1 MLAADKL
8 LLQSNVKQRSI
19 ELREKELKLFN
30 SNFSAVGTQAAIM
43 AGFTLTSF
51 VEIDLPPEK
60 HLAKA
65 LLHFFVTTS
74 ICINFVTVAMVTFV
88 TVWGGGKALR
98 GQDGSMDYAV
108 DEMNNERTFIVRQA
122 AARPN
127 PSLARTCLDPNC
139 PKKEGVNIHM
149 RLLCDVFAVHLVWR
163 GHPGDAGLPPSGRVG
178 LDGARDCRHRLMH
191 HHVYRLPGHLGGASR
206 AHALL
211 PKGGGHYQLRGAE
224 GGLPHAGRPQAQQW
238 RRGREQGHVV
248 LGRMRERIYS
258 ERRALC

>member
-127 PSLARTCLDPNC
+127 PSLARIPRSELPEKGRRD
-139 PKKEGVNIHM
+139 IHM
-149 RLLCDVFAVHLVWR
+149 RLLCVCLR
-163 GHPGDAGLPPSGRVG
+163 SSP
-178 LDGARDCRHRLMH
+178 RLAW
-191 HHVYRLPGHLGGASR
+191 AS
-206 AHALL
+206 
-211 PKGGGHYQLRGAE
+211 
-224 GGLPHAGRPQAQQW
+224 W
-238 RRGREQGHVV
+238 RRWAA
-248 LGRMRERIYS
+248 S
-258 ERRALC
+258 

>member
-122 AARPN
+122 AARPK
-127 PSLARTCLDPNC
+127 PSLGRIP
-139 PKKEGVNIHM
+139 
-149 RLLCDVFAVHLVWR
+149 RS
-163 GHPGDAGLPPSGRVG
+163 GDARKRK
-178 LDGARDCRHRLMH
+178 A
-191 HHVYRLPGHLGGASR
+191 
-206 AHALL
+206 
-211 PKGGGHYQLRGAE
+211 
-224 GGLPHAGRPQAQQW
+224 
-238 RRGREQGHVV
+238 
-248 LGRMRERIYS
+248 
-258 ERRALC
+258 